1 MELSQTMISVEALL
15 PLVQRREVKMLDAS
29 WYLPAEA
36 RNPYEE
42 FLAARIPGSRF
53 FDIEGIAD
61 QGHACPHMLPSAE
74 QFAEQMEALGVE
86 VRIKWSSMTARDC
99 SRHPVAGG
107 CFGSSAMRGYG
118 FYREAFLPGCQP
130 VLRQSLGMTLLA
142 RPRCAS
148 GPSTSENGL
157 QTSSACSRLLISAAL

>member
-53 FDIEGIAD
+53 FDIEAIAD
-61 QGHACPHMLPSAE
+61 QGHACPHMLPTME
-74 QFAEQMEALGVE
+74 QFAQQVEALGVASE
-86 VRIKWSSMTARDC
+86 DQVIIYDGK
-99 SRHPVAGG
+99 GL
-107 CFGSSAMRGYG
+107 FSA
-118 FYREAFLPGCQP
+118 
-130 VLRQSLGMTLLA
+130 
-142 RPRCAS
+142 PRAW
-148 GPSTSENGL
+148 
-157 QTSSACSRLLISAAL
+157 